1 MTSESS
7 ALELRGVSRWF
18 GGHRAVDDVS
28 FRVRPG
34 TITGLIGPNGA
45 GKTTLFNLIAGA
57 LRPTAG
63 RIALGDRRLD
73 GRPPH
78 RVLQA
83 GVARTFQIP
92 RPFAA
97 MTVLE
102 NLMLAGQDQPGER
115 FWTNW
120 LRPGP
125 VASAERAL
133 GERARELLDFVGL
146 TALAGAPARVL
157 SGGQRKLLEL
167 ARALMTAPRLLLL
180 DEPAAGV
187 NPTLVDTLAER
198 IVALNRAG
206 LTVLLIEHN
215 LELVMRLCRPVLVMA
230 GGRLLLEADPHVV
243 RTDPRVIDA
252 YLGGGPRHG
261 PPHPPDA
268 RDTPAE
274 PWRPS
279 TSRGE

>member
-7 ALELRGVSRWF
+7 ASLELHGVTRRF
-18 GGHRAVDDVS
+18 GGHAAVDDVS

-34 TITGLIGPNGA
+34 SITGLIGPNGA

-57 LRPTAG
+57 LPPTAG
-63 RIALGDRRLD
+63 RIALGETRLD

-78 RVLQA
+78 RILRA

-102 NLMLAGQDQPGER
+102 NVMLAGQDQPGER

-120 LRPGP
+120 LRPGT
-125 VASAERAL
+125 VAAGERAL
-133 GERARELLDFVGL
+133 RERSRELIDFVGL
-146 TALAGAPARVL
+146 GALLGAPARVL

-187 NPTLVDTLAER
+187 NPVLLDEIAER
-198 IVALNRAG
+198 IVALNRTG
-206 LTVLLIEHN
+206 TTVLMVEHN
-215 LELVMRLCRPVLVMA
+215 LDLVMRLCRPVLVMA
-230 GGRLLLEADPHVV
+230 AGRLLLEGDPETVRADA
-243 RTDPRVIDA
+243 RVQAA
-252 YLGGGPRHG
+252 YLGV
-261 PPHPPDA
+261 A
-268 RDTPAE
+268 R
-274 PWRPS
+274 
-279 TSRGE
+279 